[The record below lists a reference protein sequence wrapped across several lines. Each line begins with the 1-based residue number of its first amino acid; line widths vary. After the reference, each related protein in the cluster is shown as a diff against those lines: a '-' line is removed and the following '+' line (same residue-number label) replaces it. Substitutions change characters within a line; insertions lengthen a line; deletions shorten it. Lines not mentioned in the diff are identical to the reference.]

1 MTSRFFLTDLLH
13 SPMNHHNRE
22 VQMLNEQIEKL
33 IEQRDEA
40 QLLLKGAHRMRCGK
54 WITKTNSYYY
64 EDFIQWRDI
73 RDYLVEK
80 GLLKKEECEYNGKDE
95 DEDEE

>member
-1 MTSRFFLTDLLH
+1 
-13 SPMNHHNRE
+13 MNHHNRE

-40 QLLLKGAHRMRCGK
+40 QTLLRQAHRLRCGK
-54 WITKTNSYYY
+54 WITKTASFYYQ
-64 EDFIQWRDI
+64 DAPDWREI

-80 GLLKKEECEYNGKDE
+80 KLLKKEECEYANEQD
-95 DEDEE
+95 DDDD